1 MVLLCLSGSD
11 VNMVTSQQKD
21 LDSAPGL
28 DRVLQVPLNI
38 SEVKV
43 PDELKLYQWH
53 CLQVKV
59 IKKKK
64 RRNKSKKIKK
74 D

>member
-11 VNMVTSQQKD
+11 VNMVTSQRTD

-64 RRNKSKKIKK
+64 KKKQVK
-74 D
+74 EN